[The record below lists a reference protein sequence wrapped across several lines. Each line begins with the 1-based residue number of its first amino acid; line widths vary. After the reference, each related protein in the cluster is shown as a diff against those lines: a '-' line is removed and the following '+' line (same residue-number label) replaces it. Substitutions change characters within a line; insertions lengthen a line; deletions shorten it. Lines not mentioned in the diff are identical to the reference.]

1 MKTKNHLKLL
11 IIAILVWFIFLLA
24 GMPDYY
30 LQYSNQT
37 MLLFV
42 TILLI
47 PISFI
52 ILIVFKPI
60 KSERRLRI
68 AFWYAFYFTVP
79 LAIYDTLYCGLYL
92 GYGFNFLWVFWF
104 LSIYYVIP
112 WILFPMLAIILNKKY
127 H

>member
-11 IIAILVWFIFLLA
+11 IIATLVWFIFLLA

>member
-1 MKTKNHLKLL
+1 MKIRNHLKLL
-11 IIAILVWFIFLLA
+11 IIATFVWFIFLLA

-30 LQYSNQT
+30 LQYSDQT

-60 KSERRLRI
+60 KPERRLGI
-68 AFWYAFYFTVP
+68 ASWYALYFTVP

-104 LSIYYVIP
+104 LSIYYIIP
-112 WILFPMLAIILNKKY
+112 WILFPTLAIILNKKY

>member
-1 MKTKNHLKLL
+1 MKTKNHIKVFC
-11 IIAILVWFIFLLA
+11 IASFIWFIFLLA
-24 GMPDYY
+24 GIPDYY

-60 KSERRLRI
+60 KPDRRLRI

-92 GYGFNFLWVFWF
+92 GYGFNFLCVFWF